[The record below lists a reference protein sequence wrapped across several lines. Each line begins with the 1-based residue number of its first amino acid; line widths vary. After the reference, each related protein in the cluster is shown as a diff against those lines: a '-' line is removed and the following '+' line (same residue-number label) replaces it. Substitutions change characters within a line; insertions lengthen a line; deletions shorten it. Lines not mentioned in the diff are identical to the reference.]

1 MPDSPDELLSN
12 RPPSSQVAERPWH
25 ARPADDALVSLGTDP
40 VRGLADEDARRRL
53 ARDGPNEL
61 DAEPPT
67 PAWRRFVAQ
76 FESVLVLLLL
86 GATGISLALWFFE
99 RDATLPY
106 DAIAIMA
113 IVLLNATLGY
123 VQEARAER
131 AVAALRSMSAAEA
144 TVVRDATRRRLLARE
159 LVAGD
164 LVLLEEGDTVPADA
178 RLIESTAL
186 QAAEAALT
194 GESVPVDKVIEPL
207 AADISLGDRTNMLFS
222 GTTVTYGH
230 GRAVVVATGMRTEMG
245 HVADLLGATDDDPT
259 PLQRQL
265 DHVGKVLGLVVVAIA
280 IAMIAAIVLVHG
292 VRGVA
297 AFLEVLL
304 LGVALAVAAVPEG
317 LPTIVT
323 AVLAVGV
330 RRMARRQA
338 IVRRLAAVETLG
350 SATVIASDKT
360 GTLTRN
366 EMTVRAV
373 VTASGRANF
382 GGSGYAPEGE
392 VSTPDGAIEGA
403 HALELERVLTA
414 GHLANNAALHER
426 DGQWHVQG
434 DPTEGALLVATRKA
448 GMDERTLADR
458 WPRVGE
464 LPFSSER
471 KLMSTVHEDRDGQQP
486 LVLFAKGAPD
496 VMLPRCSHEHV
507 GGEVVPLTPARR
519 EALLREN
526 EALADDALRTLAAA
540 YRPLDAGIDFR
551 RPDAGVER
559 DLILL
564 GLIGIIDPP
573 RAEAGDSVRRAR
585 DAGIR
590 PILITG
596 DHPRTASVI
605 ANELGISD
613 DRRVLTG
620 TELGQLS
627 DEALA
632 EAVRVVSVYAR
643 VDPAHKLRIVDA
655 LQRNGEV
662 VAMTGDGV
670 NDAPALRSADI
681 GIAMGITGTDVSKEA
696 ADMILADD
704 DFATIVAAVEE
715 GRGVYA
721 NIRRFL
727 RFLLAGNLAEVIA
740 MFLGVLLAERLGL
753 RAADGTLLL
762 PLLATQILWINLVT
776 DGAPALALGLDP
788 AERDLMRRAPRPR
801 GEGVLTSRMWREI
814 LSSGFVMA
822 LSTLWVLDA
831 SLAGGFIA
839 GTGTI
844 EHARTMAFT
853 TLVLAQLF
861 NAFNAR
867 SETRSAIGDLVTAHW
882 TGAAATFSVLLQ
894 LAVLHLGPLQR
905 AFGVSPLS
913 FADWVV
919 CTAAAS
925 AVLWVREVV
934 KLVGRARAD
943 SRTPR
948 TAHASRT
955 QGSSG

>member
-1 MPDSPDELLSN
+1 MTPTPDAPTPSAQPAGA
-12 RPPSSQVAERPWH
+12 RPREPWH
-25 ARPADDALVSLGTDP
+25 AHTVEAVLEALGSNP
-40 VRGLADEDARRRL
+40 VRGLDDAEARRRF

-86 GATGISLALWFFE
+86 GATAISLALWFVE
-99 RDATLPY
+99 HDAPLPY

-113 IVLLNATLGY
+113 IVLLNAALGY

-144 TVVRDATRRRLLARE
+144 TVVRDGEPQRLPARE

-164 LVLLEEGDTVPADA
+164 LVLVEEGDTVPADA
-178 RLIESTAL
+178 RIIESTSL

-194 GESVPVDKVIEPL
+194 GESVAVDKGIEALPG
-207 AADISLGDRTNMLFS
+207 DIALGDRTNMVFS
-222 GTTVTYGH
+222 GTTVTYGR

-245 HVADLLGATDDDPT
+245 HVAGLLGSTEQEAT

-265 DHVGKVLGLVVVAIA
+265 DHVGKVLGMVVVGIA
-280 IAMIAAIVLVHG
+280 AAMIAAIVLVQG
-292 VRGVA
+292 VRGLA

-330 RRMARRQA
+330 RRMARRRA

-373 VTASGRANF
+373 LTGTGRVRF

-392 VSTPDGAIEGA
+392 VVASNGALDGPLA
-403 HALELERVLTA
+403 HELERVLSA
-414 GHLANNAALHER
+414 ARLANNATLHR
-426 DGQWHVQG
+426 HDGQWQVQG
-434 DPTEGALLVATRKA
+434 DPTEGALLVAARKA
-448 GMDERTLADR
+448 GLDERALAER

-471 KLMSTVHEDRDGQQP
+471 KLMSTVHEDREGTHVR
-486 LVLFAKGAPD
+486 VLYAKGAPD
-496 VMLPRCSHEHV
+496 VMLPRCSHELV
-507 GGEVVPLTPARR
+507 GGETVALTPERR

-526 EALADDALRTLAAA
+526 ESLADEALRTLACAC
-540 YRPLDAGIDFR
+540 RPLDPGSDHGRI
-551 RPDAGVER
+551 DAGVER

-564 GLIGIIDPP
+564 GIVGMIDPP
-573 RAEAGDSVRRAR
+573 RAEARDAVRRAR

-605 ANELGISD
+605 ATELGISD

-620 TELGQLS
+620 AELGQL
-627 DEALA
+627 DDDALS
-632 EAVRVVSVYAR
+632 EAVREVSVYAR

-655 LQRNGEV
+655 LQRNGDV

-696 ADMILADD
+696 ADMVLADD

-727 RFLLAGNLAEVIA
+727 RFLLAGNLAEVIT
-740 MFLGVLLAERLGL
+740 MFFGVLLAGRLGL
-753 RAADGTLLL
+753 RDADGTLLL

-788 AERDLMRRAPRPR
+788 AERDLMRRAPRAR
-801 GEGVLTSRMWREI
+801 GEGVLTPGMWREI
-814 LSSGFVMA
+814 VVSGLVMA
-822 LSTLWVLDA
+822 LATLWVLDA
-831 SLAGGFIA
+831 SLAGGFVA

-867 SETRSAIGDLVTAHW
+867 SETRSALGDLATAHW
-882 TGAAATFSVLLQ
+882 TLAASALSVLLQ
-894 LAVLHLGPLQR
+894 LAVLQLGPLQR
-905 AFGVSPLS
+905 AFGVTSLS
-913 FADWVV
+913 AGDWAV
-919 CTAAAS
+919 CAAAAS
-925 AVLWVREVV
+925 AVLWVRELI
-934 KLVGRARAD
+934 KLIARF
-943 SRTPR
+943 R
-948 TAHASRT
+948 
-955 QGSSG
+955 